1 VNRQSQ
7 FFDALSPF
15 ELHNPGSCATAQNCL
30 CCPRRNLGNP
40 ARDRVDQDEN
50 TRRLLHELK
59 NCLAPM
65 RNALRLL
72 QRAGVDGETSAYA
85 LGLLEKQIGAMESL
99 CNALAP
105 PQAAPAAPQ
114 PAGGAA
120 EDRRARSV
128 LIVDDNREW
137 VDSLAAVLRR
147 EGHTVYTAYGG
158 RRAVEIAEDLKPE
171 FVILDIEMPEVSGYD
186 AARQLRRRLTRHRPT
201 LIALTAW
208 TEDLDKALARHA
220 GFDHHLSKPASVDD
234 LVRIISGAPPGGG

>member
-1 VNRQSQ
+1 
-7 FFDALSPF
+7 
-15 ELHNPGSCATAQNCL
+15 
-30 CCPRRNLGNP
+30 
-40 ARDRVDQDEN
+40 
-50 TRRLLHELK
+50 
-59 NCLAPM
+59 M

-99 CNALAP
+99 CNSHAP
-105 PQAAPAAPQ
+105 PQGAPAELAP
-114 PAGGAA
+114 GGAEDRPAA